1 MEGLLHYEF
10 GGLLFGGAYFYG
22 NSIQKFKGLMY
33 EINNNLK
40 TV

>member
-10 GGLLFGGAYFYG
+10 EGLLFAGAYFW
-22 NSIQKFKGLMY
+22 NSIQKFKVLMY